1 MVKHPREEEEDETEM
16 PNLEDFSNYSKVFS
30 EEQGK
35 QIFLLKEIQVKKI
48 IKKKKDGNKRF
59 GNKKRTRIS
68 KLHVKHTQPKIR

>member
-48 IKKKKDGNKRF
+48 IKKKKRRK
-59 GNKKRTRIS
+59 
-68 KLHVKHTQPKIR
+68 